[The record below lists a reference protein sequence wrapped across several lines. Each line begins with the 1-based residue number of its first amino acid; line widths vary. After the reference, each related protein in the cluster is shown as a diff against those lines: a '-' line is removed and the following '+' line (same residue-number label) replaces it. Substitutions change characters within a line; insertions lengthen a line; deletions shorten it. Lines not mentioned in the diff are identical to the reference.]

1 MHKPELIAQVAQQ
14 AHLHPHKAD
23 IVVAAI
29 IEQVTNALSRN
40 EAVTLP
46 GFGSFNSVHR
56 AARQGRHPKT
66 GTLINIAASKQV
78 LFRPGKV
85 LKDAVNH
92 KHHP

>member
-1 MHKPELIAQVAQQ
+1 MHKPELIAQVAQL

-46 GFGSFNSVHR
+46 GFGSFNPVQR
-56 AARQGRHPKT
+56 AARHGRHPGT
-66 GTLINIAASKQV
+66 GAHIEIAASKQV
-78 LFRPGKV
+78 LFRPGKT
-85 LKDAVNH
+85 LKDAVNQNY
-92 KHHP
+92 P